1 MNRVGDSGNSRRAL
15 RACCGLLGVL
25 TATQGGARSVLATST
40 DASAGMAAT
49 ARLYDGQSYTP
60 FVNVSP
66 YSAAFGGGV
75 RVASG
80 DVNADGQSDLIVAAG
95 AGGSPD
101 IRIYSG
107 RNGALLDNYFAFASA
122 FTGGVYVAAG
132 DVDGD
137 GRADVIAGAGSGG
150 GPQVVVFSGAPGHA
164 VLKNF
169 FAFAPG
175 FSGGVRVAAGDVNG
189 DGHADI
195 IAAAGPG
202 GTPDV
207 RVFDGVTGNMI
218 DDFLAFPAS
227 FPGGIYVAA
236 ADLTGDG
243 KADIIIGADAGG
255 TPTVAVFNGVGH
267 APITTFLAFASNFA
281 GGVRV
286 GAGDVDGNGSIEIV
300 VGTGN
305 NAPGE
310 VKVLNWP
317 ALGLVHDFNPFG
329 TSFTNGVFVAG
340 PAPDDAIFAD
350 GFEP

>member
-1 MNRVGDSGNSRRAL
+1 
-15 RACCGLLGVL
+15 
-25 TATQGGARSVLATST
+25 LAE
-40 DASAGMAAT
+40 
-49 ARLYDGQSYTP
+49 
-60 FVNVSP
+60 
-66 YSAAFGGGV
+66 
-75 RVASG
+75 
-80 DVNADGQSDLIVAAG
+80 G
-95 AGGSPD
+95 AGGAPD
-101 IRIYSG
+101 VRIYSG
-107 RNGALLDNYFAFASA
+107 RNGTLLDEYFAFASVFA
-122 FTGGVYVAAG
+122 GGVYVAAG

-150 GPQVVVFSGAPGHA
+150 APQVTVFSGAPGHA

-175 FSGGVRVAAGDVNG
+175 FNGGVRVAAGDVNG

-202 GTPDV
+202 GTPEV
-207 RVFDGVTGNMI
+207 RVFDGMTGSMI

-227 FPGGIYVAA
+227 FPGGIYAAA

-243 KADIIIGADAGG
+243 KADIIVGADAGG
-255 TPTVAVFNGVGH
+255 MPTVAVFNGVGH
-267 APITTFLAFASNFA
+267 VPITSFLAFASTFA

-286 GAGDVDGNGSIEIV
+286 GAGDVDGNGSVEIV

-310 VKVLNWP
+310 VKVLSWP
-317 ALGLVHDFNPFG
+317 ALGVVHDFNPFG
-329 TSFTNGVFVAG
+329 ASFTNGVFVAG